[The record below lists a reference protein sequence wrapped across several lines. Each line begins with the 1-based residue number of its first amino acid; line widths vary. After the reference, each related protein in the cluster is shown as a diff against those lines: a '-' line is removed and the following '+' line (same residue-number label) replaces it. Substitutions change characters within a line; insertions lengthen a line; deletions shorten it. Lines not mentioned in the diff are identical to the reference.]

1 MKTKY
6 ILLIL
11 TAWLTA
17 SCSLQEDTEGFS
29 TPGDFYKT
37 KTQCQSA
44 VNSCYIPLKNLYTY
58 KMMIATEG
66 VTDLMYIASGTQ
78 DAQLDISPSQPRFGA
93 DMWTYG
99 YRGVMYSANF
109 GTSLIAVALVTT
121 FVMLAVTSNVVL
133 SLGMVGALSIVRFR
147 TAVKDPMDIAF
158 LFWSLAAG
166 IVLASGLVHLAVLGS
181 LFIGIVML
189 VFSDRRDEER
199 PYILVVHC
207 ADETS
212 ERAARDFAS
221 SRVKALSLKSKSV
234 SPGRVE
240 LNYEVRLSDGAADFV
255 NALAALPGVENAVLV
270 SYNGDYAA

>member
-1 MKTKY
+1 MTFRDIFK
-6 ILLIL
+6 
-11 TAWLTA
+11 
-17 SCSLQEDTEGFS
+17 SGFLAR
-29 TPGDFYKT
+29 T
-37 KTQCQSA
+37 
-44 VNSCYIPLKNLYTY
+44 
-58 KMMIATEG
+58 
-66 VTDLMYIASGTQ
+66 
-78 DAQLDISPSQPRFGA
+78 AQLSVA
-93 DMWTYG
+93 DMAVSMLLAFAIGLFIFYIYKKS

-121 FVMLAVTSNVVL
+121 FVMFAVTSNVVL

-207 ADETS
+207 ADETA
-212 ERAARDFAS
+212 ERAARDFAA

>member
-1 MKTKY
+1 MTFRDIFK
-6 ILLIL
+6 
-11 TAWLTA
+11 
-17 SCSLQEDTEGFS
+17 SGFLAR
-29 TPGDFYKT
+29 T
-37 KTQCQSA
+37 
-44 VNSCYIPLKNLYTY
+44 
-58 KMMIATEG
+58 
-66 VTDLMYIASGTQ
+66 
-78 DAQLDISPSQPRFGA
+78 AQLSVI
-93 DMWTYG
+93 DMAVSMLLAFAIGLFIFYIYKKS

-207 ADETS
+207 ADETA
-212 ERAARDFAS
+212 ERAAHDFAS
-221 SRVKALSLKSKSV
+221 SRDKALSLKSKSV

>member
-1 MKTKY
+1 MTFRDIFK
-6 ILLIL
+6 
-11 TAWLTA
+11 
-17 SCSLQEDTEGFS
+17 SGFLAR
-29 TPGDFYKT
+29 T
-37 KTQCQSA
+37 
-44 VNSCYIPLKNLYTY
+44 
-58 KMMIATEG
+58 
-66 VTDLMYIASGTQ
+66 
-78 DAQLDISPSQPRFGA
+78 AQLSVA
-93 DMWTYG
+93 DMAVSMLLAFAIGLFIFYIYKKS

-207 ADETS
+207 ADETA

-240 LNYEVRLSDGAADFV
+240 LNYEVRLADGAADFV

>member
-1 MKTKY
+1 MTFRDIFK
-6 ILLIL
+6 
-11 TAWLTA
+11 
-17 SCSLQEDTEGFS
+17 SGFLAR
-29 TPGDFYKT
+29 T
-37 KTQCQSA
+37 
-44 VNSCYIPLKNLYTY
+44 
-58 KMMIATEG
+58 
-66 VTDLMYIASGTQ
+66 
-78 DAQLDISPSQPRFGA
+78 AQLSVA
-93 DMWTYG
+93 DMAVSMLLAFAIGLFIFYIYKKS

-181 LFIGIVML
+181 LSIGIVML

-207 ADETS
+207 ADETA
-212 ERAARDFAS
+212 ERAARDFAA

>member
-1 MKTKY
+1 MTFRDIFK
-6 ILLIL
+6 
-11 TAWLTA
+11 
-17 SCSLQEDTEGFS
+17 SGFLAR
-29 TPGDFYKT
+29 T
-37 KTQCQSA
+37 
-44 VNSCYIPLKNLYTY
+44 
-58 KMMIATEG
+58 
-66 VTDLMYIASGTQ
+66 
-78 DAQLDISPSQPRFGA
+78 AQLSVI
-93 DMWTYG
+93 DMAVSMLFAFAIGLFIFYIYKKS

-207 ADETS
+207 ADETA

>member
-99 YRGVMYSANF
+99 YRGVMYCN
-109 GTSLIAVALVTT
+109 
-121 FVMLAVTSNVVL
+121 MAVTGIENSTIDEKDRHSLVAEAKVL
-133 SLGMVGALSIVRFR
+133 RAFYYYLLTSFFGDVPFYTDDVSDHEVLDRVAKLPRMSAEATRTALIEEPPWATCSSPNSPCGTRITTRRSKPSPCWNRSTATTSRSTRFR
-147 TAVKDPMDIAF
+147 TF
-158 LFWSLAAG
+158 R
-166 IVLASGLVHLAVLGS
+166 SG
-181 LFIGIVML
+181 
-189 VFSDRRDEER
+189 
-199 PYILVVHC
+199 
-207 ADETS
+207 
-212 ERAARDFAS
+212 
-221 SRVKALSLKSKSV
+221 
-234 SPGRVE
+234 
-240 LNYEVRLSDGAADFV
+240 
-255 NALAALPGVENAVLV
+255 
-270 SYNGDYAA
+270 

>member
-11 TAWLTA
+11 TAWITA

-99 YRGVMYSANF
+99 YRGVMYCN
-109 GTSLIAVALVTT
+109 
-121 FVMLAVTSNVVL
+121 MAVTGIENSPIDEKDRNSLVAEAKVL
-133 SLGMVGALSIVRFR
+133 R
-147 TAVKDPMDIAF
+147 AF
-158 LFWSLAAG
+158 YYYLLTSFFGDVPFYTDDVSDHE
-166 IVLASGLVHLAVLGS
+166 VL
-181 LFIGIVML
+181 
-189 VFSDRRDEER
+189 DR
-199 PYILVVHC
+199 V
-207 ADETS
+207 A
-212 ERAARDFAS
+212 
-221 SRVKALSLKSKSV
+221 K
-234 SPGRVE
+234 
-240 LNYEVRLSDGAADFV
+240 
-255 NALAALPGVENAVLV
+255 LPR
-270 SYNGDYAA
+270 

>member
-1 MKTKY
+1 MTFRDIFK
-6 ILLIL
+6 
-11 TAWLTA
+11 
-17 SCSLQEDTEGFS
+17 SGFLAR
-29 TPGDFYKT
+29 T
-37 KTQCQSA
+37 
-44 VNSCYIPLKNLYTY
+44 
-58 KMMIATEG
+58 
-66 VTDLMYIASGTQ
+66 
-78 DAQLDISPSQPRFGA
+78 AQLSVA
-93 DMWTYG
+93 DMAVSMLLAFAIGLFIFYIYKKS

-207 ADETS
+207 ADETA
-212 ERAARDFAS
+212 EHAARDFAS

>member
-1 MKTKY
+1 MTFRDIFK
-6 ILLIL
+6 
-11 TAWLTA
+11 
-17 SCSLQEDTEGFS
+17 SGFLAR
-29 TPGDFYKT
+29 T
-37 KTQCQSA
+37 
-44 VNSCYIPLKNLYTY
+44 
-58 KMMIATEG
+58 
-66 VTDLMYIASGTQ
+66 
-78 DAQLDISPSQPRFGA
+78 AQLSVI
-93 DMWTYG
+93 DMAVSMLLAFAIGLFIFYIYKKS

-207 ADETS
+207 ADETA
-212 ERAARDFAS
+212 ERAAHDFAS

>member
-1 MKTKY
+1 MTFRDIFK
-6 ILLIL
+6 
-11 TAWLTA
+11 
-17 SCSLQEDTEGFS
+17 SGFLAR
-29 TPGDFYKT
+29 T
-37 KTQCQSA
+37 
-44 VNSCYIPLKNLYTY
+44 
-58 KMMIATEG
+58 
-66 VTDLMYIASGTQ
+66 
-78 DAQLDISPSQPRFGA
+78 AQLSVA
-93 DMWTYG
+93 DMAVSMLLAFAIGLFIFYIYKKS

-199 PYILVVHC
+199 PYLLVVHC
-207 ADETS
+207 ADETA
-212 ERAARDFAS
+212 ERAARDFAA

>member
-1 MKTKY
+1 MTFRDIFK
-6 ILLIL
+6 
-11 TAWLTA
+11 
-17 SCSLQEDTEGFS
+17 SGFLAR
-29 TPGDFYKT
+29 T
-37 KTQCQSA
+37 
-44 VNSCYIPLKNLYTY
+44 
-58 KMMIATEG
+58 
-66 VTDLMYIASGTQ
+66 
-78 DAQLDISPSQPRFGA
+78 AQLSVA
-93 DMWTYG
+93 DMAVSMLLAFAIGLFIFYIYKKS

-181 LFIGIVML
+181 LFIGNVML

-207 ADETS
+207 ADERA

-240 LNYEVRLSDGAADFV
+240 LNYEVRLAEGAADFV
-255 NALAALPGVENAVLV
+255 NALAELPGVENAVLV

>member
-11 TAWLTA
+11 TAWITA

-99 YRGVMYSANF
+99 YRGVMYCNMAVTGIENSTIDEKDRHSLVAEAKVLRAFYYYLLTSFFGDVPFYTDDVSDHEVLDRVAKLPRMSAEA
-109 GTSLIAVALVTT
+109 TRTALIEDLESLSLIH
-121 FVMLAVTSNVVL
+121 
-133 SLGMVGALSIVRFR
+133 I
-147 TAVKDPMDIAF
+147 
-158 LFWSLAAG
+158 
-166 IVLASGLVHLAVLGS
+166 
-181 LFIGIVML
+181 
-189 VFSDRRDEER
+189 
-199 PYILVVHC
+199 
-207 ADETS
+207 
-212 ERAARDFAS
+212 
-221 SRVKALSLKSKSV
+221 
-234 SPGRVE
+234 
-240 LNYEVRLSDGAADFV
+240 
-255 NALAALPGVENAVLV
+255 
-270 SYNGDYAA
+270 